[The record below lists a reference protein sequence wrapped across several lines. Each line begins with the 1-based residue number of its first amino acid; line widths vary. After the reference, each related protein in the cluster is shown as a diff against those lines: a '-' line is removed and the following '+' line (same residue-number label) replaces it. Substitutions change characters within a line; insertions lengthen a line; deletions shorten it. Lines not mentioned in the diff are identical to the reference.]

1 MGEPGIRFMI
11 TPDDIHRKAEN
22 KLPEVLLAWLEGKE
36 LFPLVIRSDKNLTT
50 TTFDA
55 LNKELSAL
63 LQNSKDVKGFGYRV
77 ELKEIN
83 TRKLGKQK
91 LPERLV
97 FENPVDYWKYMGKEK
112 QWDQFREDIILI
124 REKLPQLESW
134 LKSNPLKVIINAGK
148 WQALLS
154 VCQWFMDHPKPS
166 CFLREIP
173 AQPHT
178 KFIEENKGIIES
190 LLTDLIPEQLMKDG
204 DTFEN
209 RLGLK
214 AHDRFIQIRLLDPT
228 LAIQFNSVQHV
239 GITVSD
245 LARLDLSCH
254 QVIIME
260 NKASYSNIDNFLT
273 LPQMKGTIAIFGSG
287 FHSGVLKQVQWLKI
301 KTLYYWGDL
310 DAQGMQILSQLRKN
324 FPNIIAWMMD
334 RNTLDEFKSLWTSGT
349 PTSVSK
355 LDGLHPEEMELF
367 QFLKE
372 NNVRL
377 EQEWIPQEYV
387 IREMNKLAN

>member
-1 MGEPGIRFMI
+1 MI

-55 LNKELSAL
+55 LNNELSVL
-63 LQNSKDVKGFGYRV
+63 LKNSKDVKSFGYRV
-77 ELKEIN
+77 ELKEVN

-97 FENPVDYWKYMGKEK
+97 FDEASDYWKYIRKEK
-112 QWDQFREDIILI
+112 QWEQFREDVILI
-124 REKLPQLESW
+124 RAKLPQLETW
-134 LKSNPLKVIINAGK
+134 LKSNPLKVIIHAGK
-148 WQALLS
+148 WAALLNI
-154 VCQWFMDHPKPS
+154 CQWFMDHPKPD

-190 LLTDLIPEQLMKDG
+190 LLADLIPEKLFKDG
-204 DTFEN
+204 STFEE

-214 AHDRFIQIRLLDPT
+214 AYERFIQIRLLDPE
-228 LAIQFNSVQHV
+228 LAIHFKGVKHI
-239 GITVSD
+239 GIAVSD
-245 LARLDLSCH
+245 FAKLDLSCQ

-273 LPQMKGTIAIFGSG
+273 IPQMKDTIAIFGSG
-287 FHSGVLKQVQWLKI
+287 FHSGVLKQVPWLNT

-310 DAQGMQILSQLRKN
+310 DSQGMQILSQIRKS
-324 FPNIIAWMMD
+324 FPGIVSLMMD
-334 RNTLDEFKSLWTSGT
+334 RGTLDQFKSLWTSGT
-349 PTSVSK
+349 LTTVSK
-355 LDGLHPEEMELF
+355 LDGLHPEEQDLF